1 PPGAPRACCPPHLRG
16 ARGLASGHGAGD
28 ITAGGDFHPALRTCS
43 HLYSAPGGRRKSGRP
58 RRGPGLSPAST
69 GRPTRS
75 PAPRR
80 ADAARGRG
88 CCCRRSRRTRR
99 RGAGTAGS
107 APPPPGRSRP
117 GACSGRSRRR
127 TPPGWAAQRSRSP
140 RPPRPAWRCRRAPPR
155 SGGMPPER
163 RWWTGPSTRDP
174 EARSSRTPRGSR
186 AAPRPRAARRGR
198 LGAACTVRRW
208 WAGRRGGRA
217 CAHSIRRRR
226 SAYAA
231 RMTVRRLEPHASTIF
246 AEVSQLATRHDAVN
260 LGQGFPDTDGPA
272 STIEAAARPMREGRH
287 QYPPGAGVPE
297 LRSAISG
304 HVADHTGLTYD
315 PDTEVL
321 VTVGATEAIAG
332 AVVGLVEPDA
342 EVVVIEPFYDSYAA
356 TVAMA
361 GATRRSARLVRAGDS
376 YRLDVDS
383 LREAFSPRT
392 RAVLLNTPHNPTG
405 AV

>member
-1 PPGAPRACCPPHLRG
+1 
-16 ARGLASGHGAGD
+16 
-28 ITAGGDFHPALRTCS
+28 
-43 HLYSAPGGRRKSGRP
+43 
-58 RRGPGLSPAST
+58 
-69 GRPTRS
+69 
-75 PAPRR
+75 
-80 ADAARGRG
+80 
-88 CCCRRSRRTRR
+88 
-99 RGAGTAGS
+99 
-107 APPPPGRSRP
+107 
-117 GACSGRSRRR
+117 
-127 TPPGWAAQRSRSP
+127 
-140 RPPRPAWRCRRAPPR
+140 
-155 SGGMPPER
+155 
-163 RWWTGPSTRDP
+163 
-174 EARSSRTPRGSR
+174 
-186 AAPRPRAARRGR
+186 
-198 LGAACTVRRW
+198 
-208 WAGRRGGRA
+208 
-217 CAHSIRRRR
+217 
-226 SAYAA
+226 
-231 RMTVRRLEPHASTIF
+231 MTVRRLEPHASTIF

-272 STIEAAARPMREGRH
+272 SMIEAAARAMREGH
-287 QYPPGAGVPE
+287 NQYPPGAGVPE

-405 AV
+405 AVLPREDLAELAALCREFDALAISDEVYEHLTFDGHEHVSIATLPGMRERTVRISSAAKMLNCTGWKIGWLTGPPDLVAGARAAKQYMSFAAGTPLQLGVAHALRHEDQWIRAVRAGMREQRDQLTGILTGLGLDVVATRGTYFLTADPRPLGVTDAARWCLELPERVGVAAVPFSPFVDDFAGEWSHLVRFAFCKRPEVLAEAGRRLEALR